1 MIYEKVE
8 FFDFEN
14 KFCLGFRVD
23 EERIAFINGDN
34 NNSAE
39 INLPKGSWNLLISTD
54 EMRNDKMKRYEGVIM
69 LKPTS
74 GILLEQK

>member
-1 MIYEKVE
+1 MKKLNFLI
-8 FFDFEN
+8 
-14 KFCLGFRVD
+14 L
-23 EERIAFINGDN
+23 RINSVWVLESMKKGLLLSMEIII
-34 NNSAE
+34 NSAE

>member
-1 MIYEKVE
+1 M
-8 FFDFEN
+8 
-14 KFCLGFRVD
+14 GFRVD

>member
-1 MIYEKVE
+1 MKKGLLLSMEIIT
-8 FFDFEN
+8 
-14 KFCLGFRVD
+14 
-23 EERIAFINGDN
+23 IAL
-34 NNSAE
+34 E

-54 EMRNDKMKRYEGVIM
+54 EMRNGKMERYEGVIM

>member
-1 MIYEKVE
+1 MDKN
-8 FFDFEN
+8 FEN

-34 NNSAE
+34 INSAE